1 MDIQAQNQQPR
12 NPWNLGR
19 IIGPKPPLKPKHI
32 WALRTRLQHEGR
44 TRDLAMFNLAID
56 SKLRGCDLVRLRVA
70 DVVLEGTVRLRTAI
84 VQQKTGRPV
93 PFELADSAR
102 EALTA
107 WLRMRGSREDDWLFP
122 SRSRHGDH
130 ITTRQYGRLLDN
142 WVALIGL
149 DPALYGTHS
158 LRRTK
163 VALIYKRTGNLR
175 ACQLLLGHTKL
186 ESTVRYLGIEVDDA
200 LLLSEQ
206 TDL

>member
-1 MDIQAQNQQPR
+1 MPFK
-12 NPWNLGR
+12 LV
-19 IIGPKPPLKPKHI
+19 
-32 WALRTRLQHEGR
+32 
-44 TRDLAMFNLAID
+44 DL
-56 SKLRGCDLVRLRVA
+56 
-70 DVVLEGTVRLRTAI
+70 
-84 VQQKTGRPV
+84 
-93 PFELADSAR
+93 AR

-107 WLRMRGSREDDWLFP
+107 WLRKRGPREEDWLFP

-130 ITTRQYGRLLDN
+130 ITTRQYGRLLDT
-142 WVALIGL
+142 WVGLIGL

-186 ESTVRYLGIEVDDA
+186 ESTVRYLGIEVNDA